1 MASPFTDVLTQR
13 LAIRHRLRQFLLLR
27 SGKLSELIRIGH
39 MVKRAGHESAIGL
52 LYRIV
57 ASEYTVIRAGMVFR
71 AAFINIFR
79 TDDNAAVSFGSPP
92 VLMHQESGRM
102 TRR

>member
-13 LAIRHRLRQFLLLR
+13 LAVRHRLRQFLLLR
-27 SGKLSELIRIGH
+27 NGELSELIRIGH

-57 ASEYTVIRAGMVFR
+57 ASEYTVIRAGVFFR
-71 AAFINIFR
+71 ATFINIFR
-79 TDDNAAVSFGSPP
+79 TDDNAAAAFGSPP
-92 VLMHQESGRM
+92 F
-102 TRR
+102 

>member
-1 MASPFTDVLTQR
+1 MASQFTDVLTQR
-13 LAIRHRLRQFLLLR
+13 LAIPHRPRKFLPLR

-57 ASEYTVIRAGMVFR
+57 ASEYTIIRAGMVFR

-92 VLMHQESGRM
+92 F
-102 TRR
+102 

>member
-1 MASPFTDVLTQR
+1 
-13 LAIRHRLRQFLLLR
+13 
-27 SGKLSELIRIGH
+27 

-57 ASEYTVIRAGMVFR
+57 ASDYTVIRAGMVFR

-92 VLMHQESGRM
+92 F
-102 TRR
+102 